1 MKKHAIALAF
11 ASFASLG
18 LSALALAKT
27 PPAPAKTV
35 ELSVTE
41 DGFEPANAKVKV
53 GERVQLV
60 VTRKTEK
67 TCATELVMADYNIK
81 VALPLNKAVTIPLEP
96 KKTGVIKY
104 GCGMNMITAVLTVE

>member
-1 MKKHAIALAF
+1 MKKHALALATF
-11 ASFASLG
+11 ASFVI
-18 LSALALAKT
+18 SACAHAK
-27 PPAPAKTV
+27 PPAPAAKTI

-41 DGFEPANAKVKV
+41 NGFEPGNTKVKV
-53 GERVQLV
+53 GEPVQLV